1 MAESIFME
9 RQSETRIRYL
19 NIDEMFLRI
28 DKLRTEREL
37 IEAQTA
43 QNPDY
48 VGQYE
53 AWALA
58 ESMAVPWI
66 NSAHARGMD
75 EFAHQSAETKRFSD
89 PAYVWMGDD
98 MAVHLEAADPS
109 ELDLDAELDGD
120 SDGKEPWRDA
130 PTGFLAKWG
139 LERYAL
145 AATAVGIVALLIAGS
160 ALRTGPNDTMSRNM
174 ANLAAGRDPYTEV
187 ATDENVT
194 AMPSGQVVEVAAIAP
209 RRQTATPDEM
219 DERVHQALADQGFW
233 DIGVSAGSRG
243 DVYLAGDVYSMG
255 EAKYVMA
262 VARHATHAASVFF
275 LHPDVLPAQGPGY
288 FGAAAQYAPS
298 VWGAQISYVA
308 IGSPAYMAGV
318 RAGDVI
324 RGFDGKM
331 VADAA
336 DLQRAVSAHQPGQ
349 RIQIRVWRDNANQF
363 LIARLSTKPRTEVA
377 MR

>member
-1 MAESIFME
+1 MAEGIFME
-9 RQSETRIRYL
+9 RRSETRIRYL

-37 IEAQTA
+37 IEARAA

-58 ESMAVPWI
+58 ESVAVPW
-66 NSAHARGMD
+66 SESPRASGMA
-75 EFAHQSAETKRFSD
+75 EFAHQSADTKRFSD

-109 ELDLDAELDGD
+109 ELELDAELYDE

-130 PTGFLAKWG
+130 PAGFLAKWG

-145 AATAVGIVALLIAGS
+145 AATAVGIVALLIAGT
-160 ALRTGPNDTMSRNM
+160 ALRTGPNDTISRSM
-174 ANLAAGRDPYTEV
+174 ANLAAGRDPYSEV

-194 AMPSGQVVEVAAIAP
+194 AMPSGQVEVAAIAP
-209 RRQTATPDEM
+209 RRQAATPDEM

-243 DVYLAGDVYSMG
+243 DVYLAGDVYSID

-298 VWGAQISYVA
+298 VWGAKISYVA

-331 VADAA
+331 IADAGE
-336 DLQRAVSAHQPGQ
+336 LQRAVSEHQPGQ

>member
-1 MAESIFME
+1 ME
-9 RQSETRIRYL
+9 RHGETRIRYL
-19 NIDEMFLRI
+19 NIDEMFMRI

-37 IEAQTA
+37 VEAQAA
-43 QNPDY
+43 QSPDY
-48 VGQYE
+48 VAQFE

-58 ESMAVPWI
+58 ESQATPSLQPAQAS
-66 NSAHARGMD
+66 NSVEIAPK
-75 EFAHQSAETKRFSD
+75 SAGTASFSD
-89 PAYVWMGDD
+89 PNYVWMGDD

-109 ELDLDAELDGD
+109 ELDDDAELDGD
-120 SDGKEPWRDA
+120 TARNQPWRDA

-145 AATAVGIVALLIAGS
+145 GATAVGIIALIIAGT
-160 ALRTGPNDTMSRNM
+160 AFRTGPNDTMNSLAM
-174 ANLAAGRDPYTEV
+174 ANLSAGRDPYHEV

-194 AMPSGQVVEVAAIAP
+194 AMSTGQIEVAAISP
-209 RRQTATPDEM
+209 RRQAPTPDEV
-219 DERVHQALADQGFW
+219 DERVHQALADQGFF

-243 DVYLAGDVYSMG
+243 DIYLAGDVYSMD

-275 LHPDVLPAQGPGY
+275 LHPDVLPAQGPAY
-288 FGAAAQYAPS
+288 FGAAADDAPA
-298 VWGAQISYVA
+298 VWGAKISYVA

-331 VADAA
+331 VADP
-336 DLQRAVSAHQPGQ
+336 DELQKAVSAHQPGQ

-363 LIARLSTKPRTEVA
+363 LVARLSTKPRTEVA

>member
-1 MAESIFME
+1 MAGIIFME
-9 RQSETRIRYL
+9 RQNQTRIRYL

-28 DKLRTEREL
+28 DKLRSEREL
-37 IEAQTA
+37 SEARAA
-43 QNPDY
+43 QSLDY
-48 VGQYE
+48 VAQFE
-53 AWALA
+53 SWALA
-58 ESMAVPWI
+58 ESTAAPWMQPAQPAELAQK
-66 NSAHARGMD
+66 SART
-75 EFAHQSAETKRFSD
+75 ERFAD
-89 PAYVWMGDD
+89 PTYVWMGDD

-109 ELDLDAELDGD
+109 ELDDEMDADFSRDAARE
-120 SDGKEPWRDA
+120 EPWRDA

-145 AATAVGIVALLIAGS
+145 GATAVGIIALLIAGT
-160 ALRTGPNDTMSRNM
+160 AFRTGPNDTLNRLAM
-174 ANLAAGRDPYTEV
+174 ANLSAGRDPYNEV
-187 ATDENVT
+187 AIDENVT
-194 AMPSGQVVEVAAIAP
+194 AMPSGQVEVAAISP
-209 RRQTATPDEM
+209 RRPAPTPDEV
-219 DERVHQALADQGFW
+219 DERVHQALSDQGFW

-243 DVYLAGDVYSMG
+243 DIYLAGDVYSMD

-275 LHPDVLPAQGPGY
+275 LHPEVLPAEGPAY
-288 FGAAAQYAPS
+288 FGAAADYAPA
-298 VWGAQISYVA
+298 VWGAKVSYVA

-331 VADAA
+331 VADAD
-336 DLQRAVSAHQPGQ
+336 DLQKAVSAHQPGQ

-363 LIARLSTKPRTEVA
+363 LIARLTTKPRTEVA